1 MEFVFLVHVAATWA
15 MIGLIWFV
23 QVVHYPLFT
32 SVGPDQFVGYE
43 ARHTR
48 RTGWVV
54 AVLMPV
60 EAGTGLWLALNPPE
74 QAGNLVL
81 LIGLALIALL
91 WITTLLWQVP
101 LHRHLS
107 AGYQPGLVS
116 RLVRS
121 NWARTVIW
129 SVRGLLVLAVAADL
143 LD

>member
-1 MEFVFLVHVAATWA
+1 MEIVFLVHVAATLA
-15 MIGLIWFV
+15 MAGLIWFV
-23 QVVHYPLFT
+23 QIVHYPLFS
-32 SVGPDQFVGYE
+32 SVGPAQFVGYE

-54 AVLMPV
+54 GVLMPA
-60 EAGTGLWLALNPPE
+60 EAGTGLWLAIDPPG
-74 QAGNLVL
+74 QVGNLIL

-101 LHRHLS
+101 LHRRLT

-121 NWARTVIW
+121 NWVRTAIW
-129 SVRGLLVLAVAADL
+129 SVRGILVLAVAADL